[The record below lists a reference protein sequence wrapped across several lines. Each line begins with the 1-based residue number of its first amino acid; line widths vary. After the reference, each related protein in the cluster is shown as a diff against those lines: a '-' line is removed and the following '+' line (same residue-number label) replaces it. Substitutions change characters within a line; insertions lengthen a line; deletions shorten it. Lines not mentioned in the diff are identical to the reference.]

1 MRFGHDSAG
10 RMLAKRARIIFC
22 WWWPAIFQSRT
33 ATQVIWLARGFA
45 ILECYS
51 VYILRNRQNPIHRR
65 GPMNQQGPDQFGSH
79 RPGRQRPEAFFVRI
93 GFAILIAVC
102 AAASLFIIFRPFF
115 LSHFDAILA
124 DPGDGRFEVTILEHW
139 TRVLHGQAQIASPN
153 FFYPEKGVLGYSD
166 ALVGLGIPFAG
177 FRWLGSDRYLALELV
192 MMLVTVLGLW
202 GMYRLLREVLHF
214 PRSTSLFGAFLF
226 IISNMYYI
234 DLVHIHLNFVALAP
248 WLFVFIARF
257 WRARASRP
265 VVARL
270 WICAFSVLLALF
282 FYTTYYDSW
291 FLIVCSASGIVFYLA
306 CDYFVGGEQTVSRT
320 LREIRAQTWNLLLG
334 FCVFVLAM
342 VPFFVLYLP
351 SLHRTG
357 HRTLGE
363 TLYFMPTPLGIFD
376 VGRDSL
382 VWGKMSARI
391 QEAISP
397 GGIHE
402 HPTGWPLLTLLVF
415 VAVSIYCGISLWRS
429 RRGDRSIQ
437 ETLLCTMSAIAL
449 TCLTL
454 WTAGVRVG
462 QHAPVWALLW
472 RFVPGAAA
480 IRVPQRINLVLNL
493 GVVIVC
499 MFGLEMLRR
508 RLAAGGALAY
518 VIPALLAGGLVVEQ
532 INFMPTHLISRNAE
546 AQKFARIPPP
556 PKGCSSFYISDW
568 SNSASGMHVTQ
579 TDAMLVAQ
587 QYDIPTIDGYSS
599 WFPTGWDLMWAPR
612 GHVTTAANDWAKQ
625 KGVSDGLCVL
635 EMNWG
640 VWKPAAEAESA
651 DSSVPSQ
658 PVAGEVTNSGFEDS
672 DIDSWALF
680 QGVRAEGTTLRAHSG
695 LHSLAESDGVGSVY
709 QDVSGLRPGRQYR
722 ISAFVAASP
731 GATAGSQLAVYDP
744 SANVAIF
751 SQPLHPGSDWQVL
764 SDFVTL
770 GNSTTL
776 RIHLFRTEGTGTIYW
791 DDVRIDPDNG
801 PDDANTKH

>member
-1 MRFGHDSAG
+1 
-10 RMLAKRARIIFC
+10 
-22 WWWPAIFQSRT
+22 
-33 ATQVIWLARGFA
+33 
-45 ILECYS
+45 
-51 VYILRNRQNPIHRR
+51 
-65 GPMNQQGPDQFGSH
+65 MNQQYPDQLGSH
-79 RPGRQRPEAFFVRI
+79 PAGRQRPETLFAGI
-93 GFAILIAVC
+93 GFALLVAVC

-115 LSHFDAILA
+115 VSHFDAILS

-139 TRVLHGQAQIASPN
+139 TRALHGQAQIASPN

-166 ALVGLGIPFAG
+166 ALVGMGIPYAG
-177 FRWLGSDRYLALELV
+177 FRLLGADRYLALELV
-192 MMLVTVLGLW
+192 MMLVTVLGLL

-234 DLVHIHLNFVALAP
+234 DLVHTHLNFVALAP

-257 WRARASRP
+257 WRARASKAT
-265 VVARL
+265 ARL

-291 FLIVCSASGIVFYLA
+291 FLIVCSASGVVFYLA
-306 CDYFVGGEQTVSRT
+306 CAYFVGGEQTVSRT
-320 LREIRAQTWNLLLG
+320 LREIGGQIWNLLLG

-363 TLYFMPTPLGIFD
+363 TLYFMPAPLGIFD
-376 VGRDSL
+376 IGRDSL
-382 VWGKMSARI
+382 VWGRMSGRI
-391 QEAISP
+391 ENLVSP

-402 HPTGWPLLTLLVF
+402 HPTGWPLFTVLVF

-429 RRGDRSIQ
+429 RHGDSSIPK
-437 ETLLCTMSAIAL
+437 TLLCTMSAIAL

-462 QHAPVWALLW
+462 EHAPVWALLW

-480 IRVPQRINLVLNL
+480 IRVPQRINLVLNI

-499 MFGLEMLRR
+499 MFGLEMSRR
-508 RLAAGGALAY
+508 RLAVRGALAY
-518 VIPALLAGGLVVEQ
+518 VVPALLAGGLVVEQ
-532 INFMPTHLISRNAE
+532 INFMPTHLISRKAE
-546 AQKFARIPPP
+546 AQKFARIPRP
-556 PKGCSSFYISDW
+556 PKECSSFYISDW
-568 SNSASGMHVTQ
+568 SNSMSGMQVTQ

-587 QYDIPTIDGYSS
+587 QYDIPTLDGYSS
-599 WFPTGWDLMWAPR
+599 WFPTGWDLMWAGH
-612 GHVTTAANDWAKQ
+612 GHVTTAATNWAKQ

-640 VWKPAAEAESA
+640 VWKPAAEEESA
-651 DSSVPSQ
+651 GSSETSQ
-658 PVAGEVTNSGFEDS
+658 PIAGEITNSGFEDS

-680 QGVRAEGTTLRAHSG
+680 QGVRATVTSLRARSG
-695 LHSLAESDGVGSVY
+695 LHSLAETEGVGSVY
-709 QDVSGLRPGRQYR
+709 QDVSGLRPGQRYR

-731 GATAGSQLAVYDP
+731 GATASSQLAVYDP
-744 SANVAIF
+744 GANVAVF
-751 SQPLHPGSDWQVL
+751 SKPLHPNADWQLL
-764 SDFVTL
+764 SDSITL

-791 DDVRIDPDNG
+791 DDMRIDPDNG
-801 PDDANTKH
+801 QDDANTKK